1 MYSRKAFSLCPIGH
15 PECPTTLNN
24 FANALFVCYEQIGET
39 KDLEEMITCHC
50 EALALCPPGHEHCS
64 MSLNVMTS
72 NYRIINSQSQR
83 IVCSEV

>member
-1 MYSRKAFSLCPIGH
+1 MYSREAFSLCPIGH